1 MSVMSAII
9 KKFSEKFR
17 SKISDLFYNIN
28 KTMFDCPECQTIL
41 KYDSKICC
49 MCSLTPDRASIYL
62 NKKDLNI
69 CDLFKH
75 YRKKRLF
82 INENMNCPKCGKIQK
97 NVNRTSIFYTSP
109 INLILNIFGKNE
121 NQINLTIDEYINI
134 GEFVQRTDVSNVN
147 YRLMGALF
155 IEQNEQDGKKYVS
168 ITRKENNDGWYF
180 YNGNSIQDCTFNDL
194 VNHKNVELLFYSNQ

>member
-1 MSVMSAII
+1 M
-9 KKFSEKFR
+9 
-17 SKISDLFYNIN
+17 
-28 KTMFDCPECQTIL
+28 
-41 KYDSKICC
+41 
-49 MCSLTPDRASIYL
+49 IYL
-62 NKKDLNI
+62 NI
-69 CDLFKH
+69 F
-75 YRKKRLF
+75 RKKRLF

-97 NVNRTSIFYTSP
+97 NVSRTSIFYTSP

-180 YNGNSIQDCTFNDL
+180 YNGNSIQDCTLNDL
-194 VNHKNVELLFYSNQ
+194 VNHKNVQLLFYSSQ